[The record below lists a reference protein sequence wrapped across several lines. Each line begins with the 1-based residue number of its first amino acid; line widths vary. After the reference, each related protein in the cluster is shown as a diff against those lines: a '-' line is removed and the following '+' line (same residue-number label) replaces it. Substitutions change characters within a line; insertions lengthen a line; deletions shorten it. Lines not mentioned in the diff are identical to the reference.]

1 MWRKRKKDNNKREI
15 KIRRGQKRGK
25 EREEQ
30 DKNKRD
36 KRESIF
42 WFALNELSST
52 SVLCDSRCKNYTEA
66 D

>member
-42 WFALNELSST
+42 RFALNELSSM